1 VKKVGSPFHEHRRE
15 SVMKKSAFVMFSV
28 VGILFVSPFN
38 MAWSAEKYPSRSIE
52 IITPAPPGA
61 YSDLINRSLA
71 KSLEKYLG
79 VLIVPGNKPGGGDM
93 VAAAAVANAPPD
105 GYTLGLLAD
114 GPLVYAHLLGR
125 ASFSKDDIKVV
136 GQLICTTIVMQV
148 SADSPWK
155 TFQEFMEYAHKNPG
169 LTYGHVGVGTATWA
183 RAEYLN
189 KVGDL
194 RMRGIPFSGDTEV
207 VPALLGKHLNAGF
220 GSYIGAKQQ
229 ADGGKTRILFSF
241 TPPGQG
247 PDPSLPTIP
256 SVFGKDVPDIPPP
269 SNHLAAPGKTPEN
282 IIKILEEA
290 LEKASRDPDFVND
303 MKKLYAN
310 VCFLDSKA
318 TKIKHEE
325 KALQLKPILQRA
337 GLMK

>member
-1 VKKVGSPFHEHRRE
+1 
-15 SVMKKSAFVMFSV
+15 
-28 VGILFVSPFN
+28 
-38 MAWSAEKYPSRSIE
+38 
-52 IITPAPPGA
+52 
-61 YSDLINRSLA
+61 LA
-71 KSLEKYLG
+71 KKLEKYLG
-79 VLIVPGNKPGGGDM
+79 VLVVPVNKPGGGDL
-93 VAAAAVANAPPD
+93 VAATALANAGPD

-114 GPLVYAHLLGR
+114 GPLGYSHMLGR
-125 ASFSKDDIKVV
+125 ASFSKDDIRAV
-136 GQLICTTIVMQV
+136 GQLICTTIIMQV
-148 SADSPWK
+148 SADAPWK

-169 LTYGHVGVGTATWA
+169 LTYGHMGIGSATWA

-189 KVGDL
+189 KIGNLKL
-194 RMRGIPFSGDTEV
+194 RGVPFSGTNEV
-207 VPALLGKHLNAGF
+207 ITALLGKHVNAGF
-220 GSYIGAKQQ
+220 GNYVQAKQQ

-247 PDPSLPTIP
+247 PDPTLPTIP
-256 SVFGKDVPDIPPP
+256 STFGRDVPDIPPP

-290 LEKASRDPDFVND
+290 LEKTSRDPDFVND
-303 MKKLYAN
+303 MRKLYAN